1 MSEPDDDAAPG
12 VPLSDLTDLT
22 GVTGDD
28 TPHHDRYTAIDVEPD
43 QIPPVVAGFLLKT
56 EHDVIAVRRHP
67 VVLIPAA
74 AVFAGG
80 LAAAIAL
87 NSWAYEARAAPVL
100 LVRAIWIAWL
110 VGAAWSV
117 VQWASWRVTWF
128 VVTSIRLMY
137 ITGLFRRRV
146 TPLPLQRLSDLRMHQ
161 ALPGRKLGFGT
172 LVCESFATDH
182 ALHNVTFLPEIQW
195 LFNQIWQLR
204 MPVPT
209 TPGPRMPG

>member
-1 MSEPDDDAAPG
+1 MS
-12 VPLSDLTDLT
+12 
-22 GVTGDD
+22 
-28 TPHHDRYTAIDVEPD
+28 
-43 QIPPVVAGFLLKT
+43 
-56 EHDVIAVRRHP
+56 
-67 VVLIPAA
+67 
-74 AVFAGG
+74 
-80 LAAAIAL
+80 
-87 NSWAYEARAAPVL
+87 AYESRAAPAL

-110 VGAAWSV
+110 AAAAWSV

-182 ALHNVTFLPEIQW
+182 ALHEVTFLPYIQE
-195 LFNQIWQLR
+195 LFNDIWQLR